1 MSTCAGAKGD
11 KGEPG
16 EKGKRGLIGFIG
28 YKGEQ
33 GNVAEISESCLPDTG
48 FRCSSE
54 FHGFLFQFS
63 IYILFLQS

>member
-1 MSTCAGAKGD
+1 MFAGAKGK

-33 GNVAEISESCLPDTG
+33 GNLLYYDVSVRDFIINQSVKIMFCFTHI
-48 FRCSSE
+48 CSTTNR
-54 FHGFLFQFS
+54 
-63 IYILFLQS
+63 